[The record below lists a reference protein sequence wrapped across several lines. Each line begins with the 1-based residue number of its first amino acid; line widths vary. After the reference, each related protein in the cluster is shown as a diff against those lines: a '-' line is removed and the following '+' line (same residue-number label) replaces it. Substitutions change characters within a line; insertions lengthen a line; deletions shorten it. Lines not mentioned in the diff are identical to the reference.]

1 MTDEQQ
7 PKSRTRT
14 RKRAA
19 EKATAKKSQSST
31 DFRIAFLTPWRPPY
45 RHPADKSFPYRER
58 NFAWQQEQYAR
69 RGLPSFVAD
78 DGRTGT
84 EPFSLARAVNRAAE
98 LPGPEYTHFLIFGA
112 DHALPTNAELAD
124 ALHRA
129 SGLPDSPGWA
139 AIWERTKFLGRPAS
153 LSVLERGTDPRSPD
167 LILRTS
173 VRACPG
179 PTIVSREVF
188 DRVGGFDERFEGWG
202 GEDQVFRYRLE
213 KLIGPG
219 IRPPDPSASCYSL
232 WHPNGTHRNRERQVH
247 NLALRDQAYR
257 EIDEMV
263 AERDRPEV
271 TESDDD

>member
-1 MTDEQQ
+1 MTDEQ
-7 PKSRTRT
+7 PKPPT

-19 EKATAKKSQSST
+19 KKATAP
-31 DFRIAFLTPWRPPY
+31 DHRIAFLTPWRPPY

-78 DGRTGT
+78 DGRADGET
-84 EPFSLARAVNRAAE
+84 FSLARAVNRAAK
-98 LPGPEYTHFLIFGA
+98 LPGEEYTHFLVFGA

-139 AIWERTKFLGRPAS
+139 PIWERTKFLGRPAS
-153 LSVLERGTDPRSPD
+153 LSVLERGTDPRNPD
-167 LILRTS
+167 LILRTN

-179 PTIVSREVF
+179 PTLVSREAF

-213 KLIGPG
+213 KLVGPG
-219 IRPPDPSASCYSL
+219 IRPADRSAACYSL
-232 WHPNGTHRNRERQVH
+232 WHPNGTHRDPEREVH
-247 NLALRDQAYR
+247 NRALRDQAYR

-271 TESDDD
+271 TESADDRE